1 MGVAVSKY
9 SELTANELL
18 ARFCSSEVI
27 CANDPFWNQMLA
39 FNINPPANAEEQLM
53 FDASTEPLLQK
64 FLQNNPQTGNLGSL
78 VQVFVTRATEL
89 LAAPNSD
96 NVMLAWQT
104 FNALFVTR
112 AVTKYLVE
120 MVPEYELCRHLD
132 EPPKMRNTGL
142 DTPPKS
148 EQSPEVQTSPKM
160 NGSESKVEVLID
172 ALIGLIIDVPVTDNT
187 YYLHLECINTLLVLM
202 SVYMFAG
209 VHGQARLVE
218 TSLIFRT
225 LFQGRYGMHAPL
237 LVKTLLGNLA
247 AMLPAPPAMFGT
259 GANGGSVLINIASG
273 LWNMLTFNTTTRQT
287 IYSHPPLD
295 RSSLSG
301 RLKQQHPLSNQSCLL
316 LLALANHCIA
326 DANLYRAALLSSAP
340 APPGET
346 TVTRLAPCVLVTSRG
361 AHFAWQSIYSH
372 PPLDRSSLSG
382 RLKQQHPL
390 SNQSC
395 LLLLALAN
403 HCIAD
408 ANLYRA
414 ALLSSAPAP
423 PGETTVTRLAPCVL
437 SIYSHPP
444 LDRSSLSG
452 RLKQQHP
459 LSNQSCLLLL
469 ALANHCI
476 ADANL
481 YRAALLSSA
490 PAPPGETTVTRLA
503 PCVLSIYSHPPL
515 DRSSLSGRLKQQHP
529 LSNQSCLLLLAL
541 ANHCI
546 ADANLYRAAL
556 LSSAPA
562 PPGETTVTRL
572 APCVLSI
579 YSHPPLDRS
588 SLSGRLKQQHPLS
601 NQSCLLLLALANHC
615 IADANLYRAALL
627 SSAPAPPGETTV
639 TRLAPC
645 VLSIYSHPPLDRSSL
660 SGRLKQQHPLSNQ
673 SCLLLLALANHCI
686 ADANL
691 YRAALLSSAPAPP
704 GETTVTRLAPCVL
717 SIYSHP
723 PLDRSSLSGRLKQQ
737 HPLSNQS
744 CLLLLALANHCIAD
758 ANLYRAALLSSAPAP
773 PGETTVTRLA
783 PCVLSIYSHPP
794 LDRSSLSGRLKQQHP
809 LSNQSCLLLLA
820 LANHCIADA
829 NLYRAALLSS
839 APAPPGETTV
849 TRLAPCVLSLSV
861 TRDLSHF
868 AWQSIYS
875 HPPLDRSSLSGRL
888 KQQHPLS
895 NQSCLLLLALANH
908 CIADANLYRAALLSS
923 APAPPDTAQTP
934 QKDSNGPD
942 VTPPRI
948 DMAALHKALCAT
960 AGCEH
965 STLLLYVML
974 HSCDAYKRYVSQVTQ
989 IDELIIPILQVLYNA
1004 PESSSHHIY
1013 MSLIVLLIL
1022 TEDDALIKNVHLI
1035 MLKNLTWYTE
1045 RSISEISLG
1054 GLMVLVIVRALQ
1066 YNMARVRD
1074 KYLHTN
1080 CLAAIANMSCEFR
1093 NLHPYVAQ
1101 RLISLFE
1108 TLTKRRARL
1117 CSEIEG
1123 GDINNLELPHHAE
1136 EKTEEVM
1143 DHINVLDEVLRMLL
1157 EIINSCLTHQLSNN
1171 LNVVY
1176 ALLHKKQ
1183 LFEQHRHHNITQNIE
1198 MVIGYFSTRLQR
1210 VQEGAGGDL
1219 GVTEVLAC
1227 IKKGAEQWSSDRLKK
1242 FPDLKFRYVEEE
1254 RPEEF
1259 FTPYVWGLITSCGGV
1274 YWASEC
1280 GARAV
1285 TDLLAC

>member
-287 IYSHPPLD
+287 
-295 RSSLSG
+295 
-301 RLKQQHPLSNQSCLL
+301 
-316 LLALANHCIA
+316 
-326 DANLYRAALLSSAP
+326 
-340 APPGET
+340 
-346 TVTRLAPCVLVTSRG
+346 
-361 AHFAWQSIYSH
+361 
-372 PPLDRSSLSG
+372 
-382 RLKQQHPL
+382 
-390 SNQSC
+390 
-395 LLLLALAN
+395 
-403 HCIAD
+403 
-408 ANLYRA
+408 
-414 ALLSSAPAP
+414 
-423 PGETTVTRLAPCVL
+423 
-437 SIYSHPP
+437 
-444 LDRSSLSG
+444 
-452 RLKQQHP
+452 
-459 LSNQSCLLLL
+459 
-469 ALANHCI
+469 
-476 ADANL
+476 
-481 YRAALLSSA
+481 
-490 PAPPGETTVTRLA
+490 
-503 PCVLSIYSHPPL
+503 
-515 DRSSLSGRLKQQHP
+515 
-529 LSNQSCLLLLAL
+529 
-541 ANHCI
+541 
-546 ADANLYRAAL
+546 
-556 LSSAPA
+556 
-562 PPGETTVTRL
+562 
-572 APCVLSI
+572 
-579 YSHPPLDRS
+579 
-588 SLSGRLKQQHPLS
+588 
-601 NQSCLLLLALANHC
+601 
-615 IADANLYRAALL
+615 
-627 SSAPAPPGETTV
+627 
-639 TRLAPC
+639 
-645 VLSIYSHPPLDRSSL
+645 
-660 SGRLKQQHPLSNQ
+660 
-673 SCLLLLALANHCI
+673 
-686 ADANL
+686 
-691 YRAALLSSAPAPP
+691 
-704 GETTVTRLAPCVL
+704 
-717 SIYSHP
+717 
-723 PLDRSSLSGRLKQQ
+723 
-737 HPLSNQS
+737 
-744 CLLLLALANHCIAD
+744 
-758 ANLYRAALLSSAPAP
+758 
-773 PGETTVTRLA
+773 
-783 PCVLSIYSHPP
+783 
-794 LDRSSLSGRLKQQHP
+794 
-809 LSNQSCLLLLA
+809 
-820 LANHCIADA
+820 
-829 NLYRAALLSS
+829 
-839 APAPPGETTV
+839 
-849 TRLAPCVLSLSV
+849 
-861 TRDLSHF
+861 
-868 AWQSIYS
+868 IYS